1 MTLPEPLRNIT
12 TPANPIDHLAH
23 TNLKKGQDTEA
34 TDWSNGKVGA
44 FGISAAG
51 VAFNMLALSQPPY
64 RDHGD
69 LIARASILL
78 AASSP
83 TNRSP

>member
-1 MTLPEPLRNIT
+1 VTLPEPLRNIT
-12 TPANPIDHLAH
+12 TPANPINHFAH
-23 TNLKKGQDTEA
+23 TNLKKEWDTKT
-34 TDWSNGKVGA
+34 TDRCNGKVGG
-44 FGISAAG
+44 FGISAPGIAL
-51 VAFNMLALSQPPY
+51 NMLAPSRPPY

-83 TNRSP
+83 TNRSF